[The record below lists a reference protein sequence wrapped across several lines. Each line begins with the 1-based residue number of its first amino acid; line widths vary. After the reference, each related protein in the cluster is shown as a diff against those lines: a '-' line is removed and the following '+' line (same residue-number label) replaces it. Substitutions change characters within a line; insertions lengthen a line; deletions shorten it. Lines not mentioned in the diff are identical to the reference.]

1 MSESKFER
9 EKRAGG
15 KRLSSENLKQLL
27 GIFRFALPYK
37 WTFTTGLI
45 ALVLSSITLLSFPY
59 FAGKLLDIATGESG
73 VLFDSLGEVAIVLM
87 LILLV
92 QGIFSF
98 IRVYTFSIVSEKTLA
113 DVREKLYAKMVWLPM
128 KFFDSHRVGELTSRI
143 TADVTSLQET
153 FTTTLAE
160 LLRQVITLI
169 AGITL
174 IFLLAPRLTVFM
186 LATLPVLVLL
196 ALVFGK
202 FIRRLSKHTQDKL
215 AAANVIVEE
224 SLQGIAMVKAFTNE
238 AMEIVRYRKSLRE
251 VVQVAVRS
259 ARYRGLFISFVI
271 LAIFGGIVAV
281 SWYGATLVQQEVI
294 TVGELFSFVLYT
306 TFIGGSIAGL
316 GDVYAQVQ
324 RAAGASERLLEL
336 LSETDEAEASAEDG
350 LTLNGDIS
358 FEDVSFAYPS
368 RPEVTVLD
376 KLNFA
381 VQAGETIALV
391 GQSGAG
397 KSTIINLLLRFY
409 EVEKGNILVDGRRIS
424 DYGLAAFRKNI
435 GVVPQEVMLFGG
447 TIFENIA
454 FGKPGASHSEVVA
467 AARQANALEFIGRFP
482 EGFETRIGD
491 RGVKLSGGQRQR
503 IAIARAILKDPAILI
518 LDEAT
523 SSLDAESEFLVQ
535 EALEKLMVGR
545 TTLIIAHRL
554 STIRKVNRIFV
565 ISEGH
570 LVEAGSHKDLL
581 ARDEGVYKN
590 LLKLQHQ

>member
-1 MSESKFER
+1 MAESEYAQETPAK
-9 EKRAGG
+9 G
-15 KRLSSENLKQLL
+15 KRLSGDGLKQLL
-27 GIFRFALPYK
+27 GVFRFALPYK
-37 WTFTTGLI
+37 WTFIAGLI
-45 ALVLSSITLLSFPY
+45 ALVLSSFTLLSFPY
-59 FAGKLLDIATGESG
+59 FAGKLLDIATGKSG
-73 VLFDSLGEVAIVLM
+73 EMFTTLGEVAIVLI
-87 LILLV
+87 LILLI

-98 IRVYTFSIVSEKTLA
+98 IRVYTFSIVSEKSLA
-113 DVREKLYAKMVWLPM
+113 DLREKLYAKMVWLPM

-143 TADVTSLQET
+143 TSDVAALQET

-160 LLRQVITLI
+160 VLRQLITLI
-169 AGITL
+169 AGVTV

-202 FIRRLSKHTQDKL
+202 FIRRLSRNTQDRL
-215 AAANVIVEE
+215 ADANIIAEE

-238 AMEIVRYRKSLRE
+238 AIEILRYRKSLHE
-251 VVQVAVRS
+251 VVQVAIRS

-271 LAIFGGIVAV
+271 LALFGGIVAV
-281 SWYGATLVQQEVI
+281 SWYGATLVQEEVI

-316 GDVYAQVQ
+316 GDMYAQIQ
-324 RAAGASERLLEL
+324 RASGASERLLEL
-336 LSETDEAEASAEDG
+336 LKEEDEAEEGPGDG
-350 LTLNGDIS
+350 LTFNGDIS

-368 RPEVTVLD
+368 RPEIKVLD
-376 KLNFA
+376 GLNFS
-381 VQAGETIALV
+381 VRAGETIALV

-409 EVEKGNILVDGRRIS
+409 EVEEGSILIDRRPIG

-435 GVVPQEVMLFGG
+435 GIVPQDVILFGG

-454 FGKPGASHSEVVA
+454 FGKPGASHEEVVEA
-467 AARQANALEFIGRFP
+467 ASRANALEFIERFP
-482 EGFETRIGD
+482 EAFETRIGD

-535 EALEKLMVGR
+535 EALEKLMAGR
-545 TTLIIAHRL
+545 TTLVIAHRL
-554 STIRKVNRIFV
+554 STIRKVSRIFV
-565 ISEGH
+565 ISNGQ
-570 LVEAGSHKDLL
+570 LVEAGSHKDLA
-581 ARDEGVYKN
+581 ARDEGLYKN
-590 LLKLQHQ
+590 LLKLQLQ

>member
-1 MSESKFER
+1 MVGSEHAQNGEPK
-9 EKRAGG
+9 G
-15 KRLSSENLKQLL
+15 KRLSKESIRQLM
-27 GIFRFALPYK
+27 GVFRFALPYK
-37 WTFTTGLI
+37 WTFIAGLT
-45 ALVLSSITLLSFPY
+45 ALVLSSVTLLSFPY
-59 FAGKLLDIATGESG
+59 FAGKLLDIATGKAG
-73 VLFDSLGEVAIVLM
+73 AIFTSLGQVAIVLV

-98 IRVYTFSIVSEKTLA
+98 VRVYTFSIVSEKTLA
-113 DVREKLYAKMVWLPM
+113 DLRARLYAKMVWLPM
-128 KFFDSHRVGELTSRI
+128 KFFDSHRVGELISRI
-143 TADVTSLQET
+143 TSDVAALQEA

-169 AGITL
+169 AGIVV
-174 IFLLAPRLTVFM
+174 IFFLAPRLTVFM

-202 FIRRLSKHTQDKL
+202 FIRRLSRNTQDKL
-215 AAANVIVEE
+215 ADANVIAEE
-224 SLQGIAMVKAFTNE
+224 SLQGIAMVKAFTSE
-238 AMEIVRYRKSLRE
+238 AIEILRYRKSLQE
-251 VVQVAVRS
+251 VVRVAIR
-259 ARYRGLFISFVI
+259 AAWYRGLFISFIIV
-271 LAIFGGIVAV
+271 AMFGGIVAV
-281 SWYGATLVQQEVI
+281 SWYGATLVQDGGI

-324 RAAGASERLLEL
+324 RATGSSERLLEL
-336 LSETDEAEASAEDG
+336 LKEEDESEKRKDSALRLDG
-350 LTLNGDIS
+350 SVT

-368 RPEVTVLD
+368 RPEITVLNG
-376 KLNFA
+376 LNFSMR
-381 VQAGETIALV
+381 AGETIALV
-391 GQSGAG
+391 GHSGAG
-397 KSTIINLLLRFY
+397 KSTIISLLMRFY
-409 EVEKGNILVDGRRIS
+409 QVAEGRILVDGRPIEE
-424 DYGLAAFRKNI
+424 YGLAAYRANLGI
-435 GVVPQEVMLFGG
+435 VPQEVILFGG

-467 AARQANALEFIGRFP
+467 AASQANAIEFIGRFP